1 METYFKAPTYI
12 YNYPALG
19 MWRQLT
25 VPVTALDGMQG
36 YIMTSASY

>member
-1 METYFKAPTYI
+1 MLDGCIEEHRKRIQTK
-12 YNYPALG
+12 G